1 MCPKQGNAC
10 DEDVNFSVHLSS
22 AYFYSV
28 KFELYVSFLCA
39 GQKSRSFIIFFKLTI
54 SRRLMTSTYGCLFH
68 TCKLHVDT
76 LYPREQE
83 TRTLKHYFHTS
94 YRDY

>member
-10 DEDVNFSVHLSS
+10 DEDVIFSVH
-22 AYFYSV
+22 
-28 KFELYVSFLCA
+28 
-39 GQKSRSFIIFFKLTI
+39 
-54 SRRLMTSTYGCLFH
+54 LFH